1 MICVKIDSHTK
12 LTSRN
17 KMINNVEII
26 NHLIDRIKRY
36 KSGKSKITDKCHKSD
51 VETLEWYKKH
61 LGENVR

>member
-1 MICVKIDSHTK
+1 
-12 LTSRN
+12 
-17 KMINNVEII
+17 MINNVEII
-26 NHLIDRIKRY
+26 NHLIDRIKKY